1 MVDKE
6 LPIDKCCKEAENRA
20 NIGFPC
26 VSPLNMLLL
35 YTTLSSVG
43 NKPWRHD
50 RISQMLCRLAEHFA
64 YLHIGMEDSSYGSQL

>member
-6 LPIDKCCKEAENRA
+6 LSIDQCCKEAENRA

-26 VSPLNMLLL
+26 VFPLNMLLL

-43 NKPWRHD
+43 N
-50 RISQMLCRLAEHFA
+50 
-64 YLHIGMEDSSYGSQL
+64 